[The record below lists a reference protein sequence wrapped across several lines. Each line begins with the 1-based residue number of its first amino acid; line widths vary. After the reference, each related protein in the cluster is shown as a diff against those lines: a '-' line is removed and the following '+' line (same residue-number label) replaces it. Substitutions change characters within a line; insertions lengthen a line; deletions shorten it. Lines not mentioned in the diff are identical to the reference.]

1 MHNRALSYLGSLFV
15 AQCYYGK
22 MLSNCGDIKYCVV
35 LYVLLSFPSSPSY
48 RKLNA
53 ELQPEGC
60 TCFLRVYS
68 QWCLPLNGSLVPTI
82 ADYNTVCHWL
92 DTGIVVLTPVTL
104 TLREKKW
111 ASADREL
118 CPGPLSLYSPLP
130 LLHALRGLQF
140 HKGPPSNH
148 RRTPQLFVSFWTPKI
163 QPLSH
168 PLSSPQP
175 SSHSLCSHVSH
186 LKLRRKYGCK

>member
-1 MHNRALSYLGSLFV
+1 MHNQALSDLRSLFV

-22 MLSNCGDIKYCVV
+22 TWSNCGDVKCCVV
-35 LYVLLSFPSSPSY
+35 LYILLSFPSSPSC

-53 ELQPEGC
+53 ELQPEGF

-82 ADYNTVCHWL
+82 ADYNTVCDWL

-118 CPGPLSLYSPLP
+118 CPGPLYSPLHLP
-130 LLHALRGLQF
+130 HALRGLQF
-140 HKGPPSNH
+140 HKGPPQTTEERHSSLWAFEPLKSNH
-148 RRTPQLFVSFWTPKI
+148 SPAHSRLHSRPHIHSALM
-163 QPLSH
+163 SH
-168 PLSSPQP
+168 TSDS
-175 SSHSLCSHVSH
+175 V
-186 LKLRRKYGCK
+186 RRKYGCK

>member
-1 MHNRALSYLGSLFV
+1 MAKCWATVQTLS
-15 AQCYYGK
+15 A
-22 MLSNCGDIKYCVV
+22 V
-35 LYVLLSFPSSPSY
+35 LCFTSCFPFLPPCPVK
-48 RKLNA
+48 KLNA

-68 QWCLPLNGSLVPTI
+68 QWCLPLKGSLVPTI

-104 TLREKKW
+104 TLREKRW

-118 CPGPLSLYSPLP
+118 CPGPLSLYSPP
-130 LLHALRGLQF
+130 HPPTPCPQGASVSQR
-140 HKGPPSNH
+140 PPSNH

-163 QPLSH
+163 QPLTR

-175 SSHSLCSHVSH
+175 SSHSLRSHVSH
-186 LKLRRKYGCK
+186 LKLSRRKYGCK